1 MSFRSRSISAFA
13 LAAALGLGACA
24 DSPTSPTAAPTD
36 GPLTSQALKQPGI
49 AKYEIEYMQFTIN
62 HHMGGVALASL
73 CLERAT
79 RTELRQL
86 CATARSDQLREIGIL
101 RGWLRDWYG
110 INYEGMILPEA
121 QANVA
126 RLRQIPSVE
135 EFQNQFLDTF
145 SMGHLQIIEESLKA
159 TRRVRH
165 EALDNLAESIVTS
178 QSNQVIQMQTWD
190 CQWYGECDDDLLR
203 QAEKALKQLKT

>member
-1 MSFRSRSISAFA
+1 MSFRSRSLPMFA
-13 LAAALGLGACA
+13 LAAALGVGACA
-24 DSPTSPTAAPTD
+24 DSPTSPTAVPSA
-36 GPLTSQALKQPGI
+36 GPLASSALAQPGI
-49 AKYEIEYMQFTIN
+49 AKYEIEYMKFVID

-79 RTELRQL
+79 NPDLRALCQEART
-86 CATARSDQLREIGIL
+86 TQLREIGVL
-101 RGWLRDWYG
+101 RGWLQDWYG
-110 INYEGMILPEA
+110 ISYQGMIMPEA

-126 RLRQIPSVE
+126 RLRAIPTVDA
-135 EFQNQFLDTF
+135 FQNQFLDTF
-145 SMGHLQIIEESLKA
+145 SMGHLQVIEESLKA

-165 EALDNLAESIVTS
+165 EELDNLAGSIVTS
-178 QSNQVIQMQTWD
+178 QSRQVIQMQTWD